1 MIKKDYI
8 ERLQI
13 IRNYYKLNQTDFSAE
28 IGMSQS
34 NYSKIELGKV
44 KPSKTVFYA
53 LMARFAIN
61 PDWVLTG
68 QGEMLLSGEDYL
80 NNGIKLLGI
89 SKFSEGLAEL
99 LKDPKYKELRSLL
112 TIEEAKG
119 QFDQKTLD
127 DYLKYL
133 SDLGKQDDAK
143 LKTWLMVQ
151 LERAFPEV
159 LGEKKK

>member
-1 MIKKDYI
+1 MTKNDFK
-8 ERLQI
+8 ERLLA
-13 IRNYYKLNQTDFSAE
+13 IRNLYKLNQTDFGAE

-44 KPSKTVFYA
+44 KPSKTVLYA

-68 QGEMLLSGEDYL
+68 QGEMFLSAEDYL
-80 NNGIKLLGI
+80 DNGIKLLGMA
-89 SKFSEGLAEL
+89 KFSEGLSNL
-99 LKDPKYKELRSLL
+99 LKNPDHAELRSLL
-112 TIEEAKG
+112 AVEEAKER
-119 QFDQKTLD
+119 FDQKTLD
-127 DYLKYL
+127 EYLKFL
-133 SDLGKQDDAK
+133 SDLGKQDDVK

-159 LGEKKK
+159 LEKKK